1 MPLALDAQSVRLH
14 VHVMIQYAD
23 EGSRASQIAFL
34 RLIRSENVGPITCR
48 RLIAQFGDA
57 SAALEALPE
66 LARKGGRRR
75 PPRLCTQDEAEREL
89 EALQALGAR
98 VLTLA
103 DPDYPPALA
112 AIDDPPP
119 VIGVLGDAALLTR
132 RAVAVVGAR
141 NASANGRRF
150 AKQIAADLGRAG
162 LAVTSGLARG
172 IDTAAHE
179 GALDSG
185 TVAVLAGGPDV
196 VYPRENAALYDA
208 VRERGAVVSEMPAGL
223 VPQARHFPRRNRL
236 ISGLSLGVLVVEA
249 APRSGSLITAR
260 MALEQGREVFAVPGS
275 PLDPRARGCNHLI
288 RQGAVLT
295 ESAEDVLE
303 ALEGFLAERR
313 IRSQSEPQFAPEAP
327 ESGRDEASEA
337 RGIVKQLLGP
347 SPVLLDEVARQAQ
360 LSAAMVNR
368 VLLELEL
375 AGRVVRH
382 PGNRVSLTM
391 DGDDTG

>member
-1 MPLALDAQSVRLH
+1 MVLS
-14 VHVMIQYAD
+14 AD
-23 EGSRASQIAFL
+23 EGSRASQIDFL

-48 RLIAQFGDA
+48 RLLAQFGSA
-57 SAALEALPE
+57 AAALEALPE
-66 LARKGGRRR
+66 LARRGGRRR
-75 PPRLCTQDEAEREL
+75 PVRLCPPDEAERQLDAL
-89 EALQALGAR
+89 EDLGAR

-103 DPDYPPALA
+103 DPEYPLALA

-119 VIGVLGDAALLTR
+119 VISVLGDAALLTR

-150 AKQIAADLGRAG
+150 AKQLAADLGRAG
-162 LAVTSGLARG
+162 LVVTSGLARG

-179 GALDSG
+179 GALDGG

-196 VYPRENAALYDA
+196 VYPRENDALYEA

-236 ISGLSLGVLVVEA
+236 ISGLSVGVLVVEA

-260 MALEQGREVFAVPGS
+260 LALEQGREVFAVPGS

-295 ESAEDVLE
+295 ESAEDVVE

-313 IRSQSEPQFAPEAP
+313 IRRESGPGPVPEMP
-327 ESGRDEASEA
+327 ESGQDEATEA
-337 RGIVKQLLGP
+337 RAIVKQLLGP

>member
-1 MPLALDAQSVRLH
+1 MVSNASADARAARLD
-14 VHVMIQYAD
+14 Y
-23 EGSRASQIAFL
+23 L

-48 RLIAQFGDA
+48 RLLDHYGDPGK
-57 SAALEALPE
+57 ALAALPE
-66 LARKGGRRR
+66 LARRGGRKR
-75 PPRLCTQDEAEREL
+75 PIRLCPAEEAEREL
-89 EALQALGAR
+89 ARLEELGAR
-98 VLTLA
+98 VVTLG
-103 DPDYPPALA
+103 DPAYPETLA

-119 VIGVLGDAALLTR
+119 VLSLFGNPALLSR
-132 RAVAVVGAR
+132 RSLAIVGAR

-150 AKQIAADLGRAG
+150 ARQLATELGRAG
-162 LAVTSGLARG
+162 LVVASGLARG

-179 GALDSG
+179 GALESG
-185 TVAVLAGGPDV
+185 TVAVQAGGVDV
-196 VYPRENAALYDA
+196 VYPRENEALYCRLCEA
-208 VRERGAVVSEMPAGL
+208 GAVVSEMPAGT

-236 ISGLSLGVLVVEA
+236 VSGLSLGVLVVEA

-260 MALEQGREVFAVPGS
+260 FALEQGREVFAVPGS

-303 ALEGFLAERR
+303 VLEGYLAERR
-313 IRSQSEPQFAPEAP
+313 IRPGPAPEAAP
-327 ESGRDEASEA
+327 QAAESAADEAAEA
-337 RGIVKQLLGP
+337 RGLVKDLLGP

-382 PGNRVSLTM
+382 PGNRVSLAM
-391 DGDDTG
+391 DGDDGG

>member
-1 MPLALDAQSVRLH
+1 MSGQNATAIEPAERLAR
-14 VHVMIQYAD
+14 
-23 EGSRASQIAFL
+23 L
-34 RLIRSENVGPITCR
+34 RLARSENVGPITYRQLMGHC
-48 RLIAQFGDA
+48 GDA
-57 SAALEALPE
+57 VTALEALPG
-66 LARKGGRRR
+66 LARRGGRRR
-75 PPRLCTQDEAEREL
+75 PIKLCGADRAATELDLLETLGGRL
-89 EALQALGAR
+89 
-98 VLTLA
+98 LTL
-103 DPDYPPALA
+103 DEPDYPPALA
-112 AIDDPPP
+112 AIEDAPP
-119 VIGVLGDAALLTR
+119 VLSVLGDPALPSR
-132 RAVAVVGAR
+132 RAIAIVGAR

-150 AKQIAADLGRAG
+150 AKRLAADLGRAG
-162 LAVTSGLARG
+162 LVVTSGLARG

-179 GALDSG
+179 GSLDSG
-185 TVAVLAGGPDV
+185 SVAVLAGGPDV
-196 VYPRENAALYDA
+196 VYPRENAALYQGL
-208 VRERGAVVSEMPAGL
+208 RERGAVVSEMPAGL

-260 MALEQGREVFAVPGS
+260 LALEQGREVFAVPGS

-303 ALEGFLAERR
+303 VLEGFLAERR
-313 IRSQSEPQFAPEAP
+313 IRPEPPPGAAPEAP
-327 ESGRDEASEA
+327 EGGPESAPDAASEA
-337 RGIVKQLLGP
+337 RVIVKQLLGP

-382 PGNRVSLTM
+382 PGNRVSLSM